1 VRCVRVT
8 CSHMA
13 TSLSTGSCWRVAAD
27 EGSRVVMKGR
37 LARDDRVEA
46 GRAILA
52 TRVPLTPL
60 IGKLAE

>member
-1 VRCVRVT
+1 
-8 CSHMA
+8 
-13 TSLSTGSCWRVAAD
+13 
-27 EGSRVVMKGR
+27 MKGR